1 MRVSSN
7 STMAVIG
14 FRRHGSKP
22 TMRYYSSSST
32 PIPRE
37 TQENARVIRPYKR
50 IANSLVIDRHQQDF
64 ARLSPYK
71 ACFAAGRRSEAVYR
85 TIELARDSVSN
96 NASTSAGTVT
106 RRITFGQ
113 RSTGGAAISSFD
125 SVTT

>member
-1 MRVSSN
+1 MRVSSS

-22 TMRYYSSSST
+22 M
-32 PIPRE
+32 
-37 TQENARVIRPYKR
+37 
-50 IANSLVIDRHQQDF
+50 IDRHQQDF